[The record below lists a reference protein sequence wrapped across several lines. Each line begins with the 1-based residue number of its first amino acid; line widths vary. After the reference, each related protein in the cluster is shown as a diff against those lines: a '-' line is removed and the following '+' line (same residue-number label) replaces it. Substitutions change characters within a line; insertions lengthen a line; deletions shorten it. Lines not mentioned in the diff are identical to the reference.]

1 MSLLSKIKKKQYFQQ
16 KLEIPAPIMIL
27 PKFPGLFACLFLAQ
41 QLSHPILLAGDLIPL
56 EYKSGK
62 MLGRGHSGLS
72 TADEEDAIFYNPAG
86 LAQGKGIY
94 KKTVLLSPMLE
105 FSSDTRDL
113 IREVAVEEKTD
124 VETLRKHIG
133 QPQHLGISNFSG
145 VIFRRAAIGLFGN
158 GQSDILISKSP
169 EAGGLEQVDAGADI
183 MGGLSFSLADSFFH
197 KNLYFGITS
206 KYLYRGEAGIHADL
220 AEYDELQKIDPAD
233 SLGMGNGF
241 GLDYGMMWRGE
252 GRVQKNFGLTVK
264 NIGQTAIDPID
275 DASNAAGPI
284 EQTINIGTS
293 FVTAAYL
300 SQIEFHFDIWDLT
313 SAYTDNFYLKT
324 HLGAELNLKKFIG
337 LSAGLNQG
345 YPTVGMFFDVYF
357 LRLDL
362 GAYTEE
368 VGDNAGTRPDKRF
381 YFRLAG
387 GF

>member
-1 MSLLSKIKKKQYFQQ
+1 MILFGKYKKKKFYQQ
-16 KLEIPAPIMIL
+16 KAKNPAIFLMISAKNLMIL
-27 PKFPGLFACLFLAQ
+27 VFFYLSQ
-41 QLSHPILLAGDLIPL
+41 QFTTPLIAGDMIPL
-56 EYKSGK
+56 EFKSGK

-169 EAGGLEQVDAGADI
+169 EAGGLEQFDASADI
-183 MGGLSFSLADSFFH
+183 LGGLSFSLADSFFH
-197 KNLYFGITS
+197 KSLFFGITS

-233 SLGMGNGF
+233 SLGMGTGLGLDF
-241 GLDYGMMWRGE
+241 GLMWRGE

-275 DASNAAGPI
+275 DANNAAGPI

-293 FVTAAYL
+293 FVSAAYL
-300 SQIEFHFDIWDLT
+300 SQIEFHFDVWDLT
-313 SAYTDNFYLKT
+313 GAYTDNFYLKT